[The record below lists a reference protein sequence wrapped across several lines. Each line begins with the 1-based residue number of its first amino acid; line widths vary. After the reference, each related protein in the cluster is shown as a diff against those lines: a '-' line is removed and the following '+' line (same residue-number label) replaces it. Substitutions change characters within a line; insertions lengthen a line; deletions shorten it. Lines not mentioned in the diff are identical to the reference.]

1 MRQFSLQASAKARLI
16 NPVSDMGVEITIR
29 AFGRA
34 KRPMDVKR
42 NRFHVALLRYSSFT
56 PEARTTE

>member
-1 MRQFSLQASAKARLI
+1 
-16 NPVSDMGVEITIR
+16 
-29 AFGRA
+29 
-34 KRPMDVKR
+34 MDVKR